1 MPWPCTKYPVR
12 PTAHLM
18 AKKHRIRKSPS
29 GAQEHRESSSSHNT
43 RSQDRS
49 LPVPCIELV
58 RGSRFLPNS
67 MPLCHFEGD
76 WPHGGATRPDSRC
89 KKTSA
94 GREPRTTLRRASR
107 PMLSQWQIRT
117 NVSRETLGRT
127 KKRRITM
134 DAAVRFAG
142 SRFMRLREIGPIRKG
157 YSSSSTAGATTSGMD
172 AVGSKRRTTLPSRS
186 TRNFVKFHLMSGLP
200 A

>member
-1 MPWPCTKYPVR
+1 MPTRRQKRALP
-12 PTAHLM
+12 M
-18 AKKHRIRKSPS
+18 ARNHRIRKFCAGS
-29 GAQEHRESSSSHNT
+29 GCT
-43 RSQDRS
+43 GTL
-49 LPVPCIELV
+49 LPHSAWSKGGELP
-58 RGSRFLPNS
+58 RPRAAGGEGARPLPNS

-117 NVSRETLGRT
+117 NASRETLGRAQKT
-127 KKRRITM
+127 PHHYGCGGQVRGFALHALARDRCDPKRLQQLLHGGR
-134 DAAVRFAG
+134 
-142 SRFMRLREIGPIRKG
+142 
-157 YSSSSTAGATTSGMD
+157 TTSGMD